1 MRSMRWAATPAAAAL
16 LAAAAAAVLLA
27 PAHDARGH
35 GVGYELLDPVPID
48 GVGPAAL
55 EVQSTQGDGGDG
67 GAREVRLALLN
78 AATGV
83 TIRDVTFELTAAK
96 TGTELFGGTFRSG
109 DGTLVLVLDGSGD
122 PSGVEIVDEGKRGGL
137 LESLVG
143 LDETVVRARGG
154 PLAAGGLYLF
164 DVSIA
169 TAGSFDR
176 SLDPPARFAAGLSI
190 PDTTTYAIDD
200 ADFGRQE
207 ISVITYYDTIG
218 GFEYGPALGSVSFEM
233 PFAWNAANINETS
246 VVHEEL
252 SFDRRF
258 GDMMASRYEASVN
271 GVQMPDRVVTIDDL
285 SLDGGRIVHMVLNQ
299 NDLQRLFEKER
310 ASGPEGYGGLM
321 KFRLE
326 AGERAPLG
334 ATVDNGQFRV
344 SVGWDPWHIKSGG
357 DVEFGF
363 NITDVFLRDRP
374 VSAEYDVSLV
384 HEGTG
389 AVIASA
395 SGTTDASLDAGARL
409 AASIP
414 EGMGGP
420 AVLRF
425 EPGHRR
431 GGEAH
436 HVEGADE
443 VDLDHPAEL
452 GERHRAV
459 APDDPRRRADAG
471 AVDDD
476 ARRADGLRGPAQR
489 RLHGLRRGHV
499 AGEADPPELA
509 AHRLRAL
516 GVQVEHGDPGALAR
530 EPPRRRRPEPGGP
543 ARHQRRRIVQPH
555 LRLPGLRAAASL
567 HRFPACL

>member
-1 MRSMRWAATPAAAAL
+1 MRSMRWSATPAVTVL
-16 LAAAAAAVLLA
+16 LAAATAAVLLA
-27 PAHDARGH
+27 SAHDARGH

-164 DVSIA
+164 DVTIA

-299 NDLQRLFEKER
+299 NDLQHLFEKER

-425 EPGHRR
+425 ENL
-431 GGEAH
+431 GGA
-436 HVEGADE
+436 
-443 VDLDHPAEL
+443 
-452 GERHRAV
+452 
-459 APDDPRRRADAG
+459 
-471 AVDDD
+471 
-476 ARRADGLRGPAQR
+476 
-489 RLHGLRRGHV
+489 
-499 AGEADPPELA
+499 
-509 AHRLRAL
+509 
-516 GVQVEHGDPGALAR
+516 ALAR
-530 EPPRRRRPEPGGP
+530 TEIPIVIDRAGGGGEEGTVVIPGWIKDSARWWADGRISGQEFARSIQYMMAEGIVVVPGGGGPEGSGEGEVSIP
-543 ARHQRRRIVQPH
+543 AWVKDSARWWADGRISDGEFASGIQYMVEA
-555 LRLPGLRAAASL
+555 GIIRA
-567 HRFPACL
+567 

>member
-16 LAAAAAAVLLA
+16 LAAATAAVLLA

-169 TAGSFDR
+169 TAGSFDKR
-176 SLDPPARFAAGLSI
+176 LDPPARFAAGLSI

-233 PFAWNAANINETS
+233 PFAWSAANINETS

-299 NDLQRLFEKER
+299 NDLRHLFEKER

-414 EGMGGP
+414 EGVGGP

-425 EPGHRR
+425 ENL
-431 GGEAH
+431 GGA
-436 HVEGADE
+436 
-443 VDLDHPAEL
+443 
-452 GERHRAV
+452 
-459 APDDPRRRADAG
+459 
-471 AVDDD
+471 
-476 ARRADGLRGPAQR
+476 
-489 RLHGLRRGHV
+489 
-499 AGEADPPELA
+499 
-509 AHRLRAL
+509 
-516 GVQVEHGDPGALAR
+516 ALAR
-530 EPPRRRRPEPGGP
+530 TEIPIVIDREGGGTGGTGSEDGTVVIPGWIKDSARWWADGRISGQEFARSIQYMMAEGIVVVPGGGGPEGSGGGEVSIP
-543 ARHQRRRIVQPH
+543 AWVKDSARWWADGRISDGEFASGIQYMVEA
-555 LRLPGLRAAASL
+555 GIIRA
-567 HRFPACL
+567 

>member
-1 MRSMRWAATPAAAAL
+1 MRSMRGPAWPAAAL
-16 LAAAAAAVLLA
+16 LLAAATVAALLV

-55 EVQSTQGDGGDG
+55 EVQSTQGGGEDG

-83 TIRDVTFELTAAK
+83 TIRDVTFELTAVKA
-96 TGTELFGGTFRSG
+96 GTELFGGTFRSG

-169 TAGSFDR
+169 TAGSFDKR
-176 SLDPPARFAAGLSI
+176 LDPPARFAAGLSI

-246 VVHEEL
+246 IVHEEL

-258 GDMMASRYEASVN
+258 GDMMAARYEASVN

-299 NDLQRLFEKER
+299 NDLQHLFEKER

-344 SVGWDPWHIKSGG
+344 SVGWNPWHIRSGG
-357 DVEFGF
+357 DVEFAF

-425 EPGHRR
+425 ENLGGATLAKTEIPIVIDREGGGAGGI
-431 GGEAH
+431 GGEDGT
-436 HVEGADE
+436 VVIPGWIKDS
-443 VDLDHPAEL
+443 
-452 GERHRAV
+452 
-459 APDDPRRRADAG
+459 
-471 AVDDD
+471 
-476 ARRADGLRGPAQR
+476 ARWWADGRISGQ
-489 RLHGLRRGHV
+489 
-499 AGEADPPELA
+499 EF
-509 AHRLRAL
+509 
-516 GVQVEHGDPGALAR
+516 AR
-530 EPPRRRRPEPGGP
+530 SIQYMMAEGIVVVPGGGGPEGSGGGEGSIP
-543 ARHQRRRIVQPH
+543 AWVKDSARWWADGRISDREFASGIHYMVEA
-555 LRLPGLRAAASL
+555 GIIRA
-567 HRFPACL
+567 

>member
-1 MRSMRWAATPAAAAL
+1 MRSMRGTAAAL
-16 LAAAAAAVLLA
+16 LLAAATAAALLA

-55 EVQSTQGDGGDG
+55 EVQSTQGGGEDG

-96 TGTELFGGTFRSG
+96 AGTELFGGTFRSG

-169 TAGSFDR
+169 TAGSFDKR
-176 SLDPPARFAAGLSI
+176 LDPPARFAAGLSI

-207 ISVITYYDTIG
+207 ISVITYYDTVG

-299 NDLQRLFEKER
+299 NDLQRLFEKEL

-389 AVIASA
+389 VVIASA

-420 AVLRF
+420 AVLQF
-425 EPGHRR
+425 ENL
-431 GGEAH
+431 GGA
-436 HVEGADE
+436 
-443 VDLDHPAEL
+443 
-452 GERHRAV
+452 
-459 APDDPRRRADAG
+459 
-471 AVDDD
+471 
-476 ARRADGLRGPAQR
+476 
-489 RLHGLRRGHV
+489 
-499 AGEADPPELA
+499 
-509 AHRLRAL
+509 
-516 GVQVEHGDPGALAR
+516 ALAR
-530 EPPRRRRPEPGGP
+530 TEIPIVIDRAGGGEGSIVGGEDGTVVIPGWIKDSARWWADGRISGHEFARSIQYMMAEGIVVVPGGGGGGEGSIP
-543 ARHQRRRIVQPH
+543 AWVKDSARWWADGRISDEVF
-555 LRLPGLRAAASL
+555 ASGIQYMVEAGII
-567 HRFPACL
+567 RV

>member
-1 MRSMRWAATPAAAAL
+1 MRSMRGPVWPAAALL
-16 LAAAAAAVLLA
+16 LAAAAAAAPLA
-27 PAHDARGH
+27 PAHDAHGH

-55 EVQSTQGDGGDG
+55 EVQSTQGGGEDG

-122 PSGVEIVDEGKRGGL
+122 PSGVEIVGEGKRGGL

-154 PLAAGGLYLF
+154 PLADGGLYLF
-164 DVSIA
+164 DVAIA

-176 SLDPPARFAAGLSI
+176 RLDPPARFAAGLSI

-218 GFEYGPALGSVSFEM
+218 GFEYDPALRSVSFEM

-258 GDMMASRYEASVN
+258 GDMMAARYEASVN

-299 NDLQRLFEKER
+299 NDLQHLFEKRR

-344 SVGWDPWHIKSGG
+344 SVGWDPWHIRSGG
-357 DVEFGF
+357 DVEFAF

-384 HEGTG
+384 HGGTG

-409 AASIP
+409 AASVP

-425 EPGHRR
+425 ENL
-431 GGEAH
+431 GGA
-436 HVEGADE
+436 
-443 VDLDHPAEL
+443 
-452 GERHRAV
+452 
-459 APDDPRRRADAG
+459 
-471 AVDDD
+471 
-476 ARRADGLRGPAQR
+476 
-489 RLHGLRRGHV
+489 
-499 AGEADPPELA
+499 
-509 AHRLRAL
+509 
-516 GVQVEHGDPGALAR
+516 ALAR
-530 EPPRRRRPEPGGP
+530 TEIPIVIDRAGSGAGGIGGETGTVVIPGWIKDSARWWADGRISGQEFARSIQYMMAEGIVVVPGGGSPEGPGGGEGSIP
-543 ARHQRRRIVQPH
+543 AWVKDSARWWADGRISDEVF
-555 LRLPGLRAAASL
+555 ASGIQYMVEAGII
-567 HRFPACL
+567 RV